1 MHKEMLVSS
10 YDDIAAMYHALW
22 ANSYIP
28 AALPALERL
37 FFTRLHPPA
46 RVLDLCCGSGHV
58 TTELVRR
65 GYQVTGVDSSAELI
79 ALARQHL
86 PEADLRVQDVRHLAV
101 TGPFDGA
108 LSTFDSLN
116 HILSLED
123 LHTVFGGVYD
133 ALGVGGLFLFDMN
146 LEEAYALD
154 MHQWL
159 VNIRHDAVGLS
170 RGLYDPVTHTAH
182 TELIWFTQ
190 SAARNCWRRHQSIVE
205 ERCYEKHDI
214 VQALNFAGFRAIE
227 VHAAVD
233 LCQDKDFGRG
243 RYFFAARK

>member
-1 MHKEMLVSS
+1 MPVSP

-22 ANSYIP
+22 ANSYVP

-37 FFTRLHPPA
+37 FFDRLNPPA

-58 TTELVRR
+58 TADLVKR
-65 GYQVTGVDSSAELI
+65 GYRVTGIDSSAALIEL
-79 ALARQHL
+79 AKEDL
-86 PEADLRVQDVRHLAV
+86 PNTDLRVQDVRHLSVA
-101 TGPFDGA
+101 GPYDGA

-116 HILSLED
+116 HILNLED
-123 LHTVFGGVYD
+123 LHAVFSGVHG
-133 ALGVGGLFLFDMN
+133 ALGAGGLFVFDMN

-154 MHQWL
+154 LHQWL

-190 SAARNCWRRHQSIVE
+190 GDSKDCWRRQQSIVE
-205 ERCYEKHDI
+205 ERCYEKPDI
-214 VQALNFAGFRAIE
+214 VQALRFAGFHAIE
-227 VHAAVD
+227 THAAAD
-233 LCQDKDFGRG
+233 LCADKDFGHG
-243 RYFFAARK
+243 RYFFSARR